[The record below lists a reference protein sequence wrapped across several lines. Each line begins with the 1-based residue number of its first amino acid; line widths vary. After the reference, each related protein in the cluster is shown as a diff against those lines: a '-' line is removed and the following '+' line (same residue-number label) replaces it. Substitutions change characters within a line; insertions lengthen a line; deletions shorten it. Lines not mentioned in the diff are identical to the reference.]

1 MYKRQGLI
9 ESIFDGIQRPLEV
22 IYQSEGD
29 RITRGIDVPKLNRE
43 KKWAF
48 VPVAK
53 VGDEV
58 SGGDVIGT
66 VQETPAV
73 LHKIMVP
80 PGKSGVVEWVFSGEA
95 TITEPVYKL
104 KEADGTVKEYP
115 MLQTWPVRKARPYKS
130 KLAPDEPMVTGQ
142 RVIDTPVSYTHLDV
156 YKRQPCPRPCCH
168 SLGLFASYPG
178 CCHDPCLGTCHPSL
192 Y

>member
-1 MYKRQGLI
+1 M
-9 ESIFDGIQRPLEV
+9 
-22 IYQSEGD
+22 
-29 RITRGIDVPKLNRE
+29 
-43 KKWAF
+43 
-48 VPVAK
+48 AK

-95 TITEPVYKL
+95 TITELVYKL

-142 RVIDTPVSYTHLDV
+142 RVIDTLFPIAKGGVAAIPGPLV
-156 YKRQPCPRPCCH
+156 RARPLRST
-168 SLGLFASYPG
+168 SLPSGLMPIS
-178 CCHDPCLGTCHPSL
+178 SL
-192 Y
+192 RRLW

>member
-1 MYKRQGLI
+1 MESTGSPLSVELAPGLI

-95 TITEPVYKL
+95 TITEPVYK
-104 KEADGTVKEYP
+104 
-115 MLQTWPVRKARPYKS
+115 
-130 KLAPDEPMVTGQ
+130 
-142 RVIDTPVSYTHLDV
+142 
-156 YKRQPCPRPCCH
+156 
-168 SLGLFASYPG
+168 
-178 CCHDPCLGTCHPSL
+178 
-192 Y
+192 

>member
-1 MYKRQGLI
+1 MELAPGLI

-29 RITRGIDVPKLNRE
+29 RITRGIDVPKLNQE

-66 VQETPAV
+66 VQETRPSFIRSWCRLVRAALWNGSLAV
-73 LHKIMVP
+73 
-80 PGKSGVVEWVFSGEA
+80 
-95 TITEPVYKL
+95 KL
-104 KEADGTVKEYP
+104 P
-115 MLQTWPVRKARPYKS
+115 LRNRS
-130 KLAPDEPMVTGQ
+130 
-142 RVIDTPVSYTHLDV
+142 IN
-156 YKRQPCPRPCCH
+156 
-168 SLGLFASYPG
+168 
-178 CCHDPCLGTCHPSL
+178 
-192 Y
+192 